1 MEWVS
6 CLAGAAG
13 GYWLLFRVCES
24 VERRYQPVPPDWV
37 LIMGAPPFFFLFVL
51 GGGFCG
57 LLCQDIVFD
66 HGRVARYL
74 LHIMG

>member
-1 MEWVS
+1 MVTGFFSGFVS
-6 CLAGAAG
+6 TWNGVTS
-13 GYWLLFRVCES
+13 RS
-24 VERRYQPVPPDWV
+24 SDWV